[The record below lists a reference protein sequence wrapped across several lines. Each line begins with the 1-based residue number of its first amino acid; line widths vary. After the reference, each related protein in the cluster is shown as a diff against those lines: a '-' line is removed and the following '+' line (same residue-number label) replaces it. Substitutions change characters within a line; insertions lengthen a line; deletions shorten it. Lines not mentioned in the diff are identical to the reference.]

1 MTESIYLF
9 AGGGT
14 GGHLYPG
21 IAVADELTRLHTG
34 VRIVFACSDRQ
45 IDRRVLDP
53 LDYAV
58 VPQPVRPLPRGLRGW
73 GRFLGAWWRSRRQ
86 ARQMIDDL
94 NPRAVLGLGGFAAG
108 PIVRQAAARGV
119 RTGLLNPDAVP
130 GIANRFLSRHADA
143 VFTQFAGTAD
153 RLPAKARER
162 VRCVGCPIRHNL
174 GWAEKRD
181 ALEQLGLRTDRKTL
195 LVFGGSLL
203 AESLVEMLI
212 AASGPVRA
220 LADRWQLLVL
230 ARAER
235 ADELHRAL
243 SEGEGGMHLVTLS
256 YCQRMDLAWE
266 AADAALCRGG
276 AVTVAELAATST
288 PAVIFPYPHHRDAQQ
303 KHNAAALVEAG
314 AAEVCDDACDATV
327 NAERLRGTLLPILR
341 DASRLGA
348 MELAA
353 CRIAKP
359 RAAREVAEWLS
370 ERR

>member
-1 MTESIYLF
+1 MTESIYIF

-34 VRIVFACSDRQ
+34 VRIVFACSNRPIDRQ
-45 IDRRVLDP
+45 VLDP

-108 PIVRQAAARGV
+108 PILREAAGRGI

-130 GIANRFLSRHADA
+130 GIANRDLSRHAEA
-143 VFTQFAGTAD
+143 VFTQFDATAE
-153 RLPAKARER
+153 RLGGRVRDR

-181 ALEQLGLRTDRKTL
+181 AQEQLGLRTDRKTL

-203 AESLVEMLI
+203 AESLVDMIL
-212 AASGPVRA
+212 ASAGDLRA
-220 LADRWQLLVL
+220 LSARWQLLVL

-235 ADELHRAL
+235 ADAL
-243 SEGEGGMHLVTLS
+243 RGALAGGDGGLHLVTRS
-256 YCQRMDLAWE
+256 YCDRMDLAWE

-288 PAVIFPYPHHRDAQQ
+288 PAVIFPYPHHRDEQQ

-314 AAEVCDDACDATV
+314 AAVVCDDACDEAV
-327 NAERLRGTLLPILR
+327 NAERLRATLLPILR

-353 CRIAKP
+353 SRLAKP
-359 RAAREVAEWLS
+359 RAAREIAEWLC
-370 ERR
+370 ERG